1 MRSIDASQKVVEMS
15 YGVYENKKGEIYI
28 LYSACE
34 DTLRKTEKDE
44 KLLGI
49 YDGEKDAEEFMKKY
63 EKSKRGS

>member
-1 MRSIDASQKVVEMS
+1 MP
-15 YGVYENKKGEIYI
+15 YGVYEKNGEIYI

-63 EKSKRGS
+63 MSEKPKLKYILMKVV